1 MTFTLTAVVLGTRS
15 ARFGYGCTK
24 IMLSVKNSSLFE
36 ELSGFSLIIT
46 LHYK

>member
-15 ARFGYGCTK
+15 ARFGYGFTK
-24 IMLSVKNSSLFE
+24 IMLFVKNSSLFE